1 MIYKSWWKILASV
14 FVLYTVVGGLLI
26 NVPTLPILHESI
38 RNLYF
43 HVPMWFA
50 MIVIYTVSVIYSI
63 KYLSS
68 GNENHDLIAVES
80 VNVGLIFG
88 FVGLTSGMIWAKFTW
103 GDYWPNDPK
112 LNSAAIAT
120 LMYLAYV
127 ILRGSVDEEQKRAKI
142 SAIYNIFAYPIM
154 VVLLFVLPRLTDSLH
169 PGNGGNPGFGTY
181 DLDSNMRLVFYP
193 AVIGWI
199 LISVWMM
206 TIRYRIRI
214 LENKNNQIN

>member
-1 MIYKSWWKILASV
+1 MYKNWWKIVAAVLIIYSV
-14 FVLYTVVGGLLI
+14 IGGLLI
-26 NVPTLPILHESI
+26 NVPQLAILNETI

-50 MIVIYTVSVIYSI
+50 MIVIYTVSVVYSI
-63 KYLSS
+63 KYLNS
-68 GNENHDLIAVES
+68 NDENCDLIAVES
-80 VNVGLIFG
+80 VNTGLIFS
-88 FVGLTSGMIWAKFTW
+88 VAGLLSGMMWAKFTW

-120 LMYLAYV
+120 LMYLAYIV
-127 ILRGSVDEEQKRAKI
+127 LRGSLDEEQKRAKI

-154 VVLLFVLPRLTDSLH
+154 VVLIFVLPRLTDSLH

-193 AVIGWI
+193 SVIAWI
-199 LISVWMM
+199 LISIWIM
-206 TIRYRIRI
+206 TLRYRIRI
-214 LENKNNQIN
+214 QENIQNQIK